1 MQPAD
6 DTHLRAEYR
15 RWLGELSAILFR
27 LDPIG
32 LNFEENTDEYDHEA
46 GTILPRLRGCGSV
59 ADVDRV
65 VHEELTRWFAP
76 DLADRARNR
85 AQLAE
90 EIWSWWQRVS

>member
-6 DTHLRAEYR
+6 RTRLHADYR
-15 RWLGELSAILFR
+15 RWLAELSAILFR

-32 LNFEENTDEYDHEA
+32 VNFEENTDEYDQEA
-46 GTILPRLRGCGSV
+46 GTILPRLRVCRSA

-65 VHEELTRWFAP
+65 VHEELARWFAP
-76 DLADRARNR
+76 DLADRARKR